1 MALVEDNADAIP
13 TAVEDHGGARI
24 LVVGGAAH
32 FADIK
37 SHVNGL
43 ITEAWSQHV
52 STIAIPVDCLPEDFF
67 QLRSG
72 IAVAMSQKLVNYRI
86 TVAFVG
92 NIADRLLDS
101 LPLGDFIRDCN
112 RGRWIW
118 FVEDMGEL
126 ADRLAGRIR

>member
-13 TAVEDHGGARI
+13 TAVEDHSGLRI
-24 LVVGGAAH
+24 LVVGGEAH
-32 FADIK
+32 FADIRN
-37 SHVNGL
+37 HVNGL

-52 STIAIPVDCLPEDFF
+52 STIAIPVDCLPEEFF

-72 IAVAMSQKLVNYRI
+72 VAVAISQKLVNYRI

-92 NIADRLLDS
+92 NIAERLLDS
-101 LPLGDFIRDCN
+101 QPLGDFIRDCN

-118 FVEDMGEL
+118 FVEDMREL
-126 ADRLAGRIR
+126 TARLASRNR